1 MFPGIFRGV
10 FDIRARTVTDNMAVA
25 AAQELAAYAQ
35 RRGINEDDIV
45 PRMDEWEVFPR
56 VAVATAMKAQEEG
69 VARLTK
75 DETSLFEEA
84 KQIILSAR
92 ESTAILMREGIIA
105 PVPET

>member
-1 MFPGIFRGV
+1 
-10 FDIRARTVTDNMAVA
+10 
-25 AAQELAAYAQ
+25 
-35 RRGINEDDIV
+35 
-45 PRMDEWEVFPR
+45 MDEWEVFPR

-92 ESTAILMREGIIA
+92 EATAILMREGIIA